1 MSLMMRMMKE
11 PFFKNKQILV
21 IDQSTKT
28 TNDRTWCFWEKETGL
43 FESIVNH
50 RWHKAAFFS
59 DAFSSILELSPYQYK
74 IIRGID
80 LYSFVKQEATKHN
93 NIEWRNEKVISIDGV
108 TGDKALVRLETGTV
122 TAEWIFNS
130 ILFDNHPVSIPGT
143 PGYYLLQHFK
153 GWLINTKQDAFDPT
167 VATYMDFRVS
177 QEAGTTFMY
186 VLPVSKTKALVE
198 YTLFTESL
206 LKGEQYTNALKEYIH
221 HSLNLAEYHIEHE
234 ETGIIPMTNRLFPL
248 QQGRQV
254 NMGIAG
260 GQAKGSSGYA
270 FQFIQ
275 KRTIAI
281 IEALISG
288 NDNFNRRSLND
299 RKFHLFDSVLLNVLY
314 NRKMGG
320 DKIFASIFKKNPPE
334 RVLRFLDNEST
345 LWEDLQIMQ
354 SVPTAVFLPAA
365 LQEMF

>member
-153 GWLINTKQDAFDPT
+153 GWLIK
-167 VATYMDFRVS
+167 
-177 QEAGTTFMY
+177 TFMY